1 MLALSG
7 VARYEHFVKNLVDW
21 EEAWDLYSD
30 GWALAATDEGKPLFP
45 LWPPSAY
52 AQLCAEGDWV
62 GYEPK
67 PISLKT
73 LTTELLPKLRVDGV
87 LHGIF
92 PTLSSK
98 GVTPAIDEFL
108 DAIDAELQKY

>member
-7 VARYEHFVKNLVDW
+7 AARYEHFVKTLVDW
-21 EEAWDLYSD
+21 EEAWGLYSD
-30 GWALAATDEGKPLFP
+30 GWALAATNEGKPLLP
-45 LWPPSAY
+45 LWPASAY

-67 PISLKT
+67 PISLQT

-87 LHGIF
+87 LPGIF
-92 PTLSSK
+92 LTPSSE
-98 GVTPAIDEFL
+98 GVTPTIDELL